1 MICPTTST
9 PNCWHG
15 PRPRWSP
22 CAAEFRPAELRRL
35 GGHLLEVVAPEIAE
49 AEEAK
54 RLQNQEQQARAKTS
68 LRTRLIGD
76 GLARTTIVHPELDRD
91 RLLTYLHASTS
102 PRKHPDAISGEE
114 DRIPHHQQLGQAF
127 GALLEHLD
135 PARLPA
141 HGGDATTVMVTISL
155 ESLRNE
161 LGTGTMI
168 GGEPL
173 SASAVRRLACD
184 AQIVPVVLGANSE
197 VLDLGRTRRLFSPA
211 QRKALRLRD
220 QECRAEHCSIRA
232 TWCEAHHRKP
242 WSQGGHTDLDDGV
255 LLCNFHHHRAHDP
268 RYETTTLPTGDLR
281 YHRRR

>member
-1 MICPTTST
+1 
-9 PNCWHG
+9 
-15 PRPRWSP
+15 
-22 CAAEFRPAELRRL
+22 
-35 GGHLLEVVAPEIAE
+35 
-49 AEEAK
+49 
-54 RLQNQEQQARAKTS
+54 
-68 LRTRLIGD
+68 
-76 GLARTTIVHPELDRD
+76 
-91 RLLTYLHASTS
+91 
-102 PRKHPDAISGEE
+102 
-114 DRIPHHQQLGQAF
+114 
-127 GALLEHLD
+127 
-135 PARLPA
+135 
-141 HGGDATTVMVTISL
+141 MVTISL

-242 WSQGGHTDLDDGV
+242 WSQGGHTDLDDAV
-255 LLCNFHHHRAHDP
+255 LLCSFHHHRAHDP